1 MPIDLISP
9 ELIAAAKSTATPIAL
24 KAVKDLATRVAD
36 TLSASLTKSMRDVA
50 VNLSTNFGPHLATT
64 YDRCTKLKT
73 LVSPDEPAVLLD
85 QYVNL
90 RFKCNGKEYDD
101 YQTIEEIRSRK
112 RVIISGTG
120 GGGKTI
126 FTKYLWISFFE
137 NPRGQIPIFF
147 ELRRVNDIQTDNLL
161 TLIYFTIVETH
172 SKLSKETF
180 DKGVASGLFIF
191 ILDGFDEVVKDRKD
205 STEKQI
211 LDLARNNPECTLVV
225 SGRPDDTFDAW
236 QSFSNF
242 TVQPL
247 SKPQVVDLIKKLT
260 FDKAIKRKFIRRLN
274 IDLYD
279 KHQSFL
285 STPLLASLMLLTF
298 NQFADIPEKIH
309 LFYEQAF
316 DTLFARHDAMKE
328 AFKRDM
334 HANLS
339 VDVFKKYFSYF
350 CLVSYF
356 DSKIEFTP
364 PEIKRYIKRG
374 LKIENAKVDTD
385 KFLKDLQE
393 SVCVIQREGLN
404 LIFTHRTFQEFFAAY
419 CLARLSKKHFSPI
432 VEKVANRWSDNVL
445 KMLHDMND
453 GLLETEYL
461 LPAASALL
469 QKFDSSKGPFLRKYV
484 QDDLLVIIYRRGD
497 PQPRFQHN
505 DTVIIRGNLREL
517 FPVDYKAITDKFPRY
532 RRKDRISLEPLFKK
546 IEKEHPKLTAAT
558 IRVSIDEDG
567 HAVATIPING
577 KGIKLD
583 ANWFASCGFA
593 DYAKDNM
600 ELVQKLTQ
608 KLTEKTN
615 RRDTTI
621 ESIFGIDDD

>member
-1 MPIDLISP
+1 MPGELISP
-9 ELIAAAKSTATPIAL
+9 ELIATLKSTATPVAI
-24 KAVKDLATRVAD
+24 KAVTELATRVAA
-36 TLSASLTKSMRDVA
+36 TLSTSLTKPLRDVA

-73 LVSPDEPAVLLD
+73 LVNPDEPAGLLD
-85 QYVNL
+85 QYVSL
-90 RFKCNGKEYDD
+90 KFKCNAKEYDD
-101 YQTIEEIRSRK
+101 FQTIDEIRSRK

-147 ELRRVNDIQTDNLL
+147 ELRRVNDIQADSLL
-161 TLIYFTIVETH
+161 ALIYFTIVETH
-172 SKLSKETF
+172 AKVSKETF
-180 DKGVASGLFIF
+180 DKGVENGLFVF
-191 ILDGFDEVVKDRKD
+191 ILDGFDEVVKEKKE
-205 STEKQI
+205 SVEKQI
-211 LDLARNNPECTLVV
+211 LELARNNPECVIVV
-225 SGRPDDTFDAW
+225 SGRPDDSFDAW

-247 SKPQVVDLIKKLT
+247 SKTQVVGLVQKLT
-260 FDKAIKRKFIRRLN
+260 FDKATKRKFIRRLN
-274 IDLYD
+274 TDLND
-279 KHQSFL
+279 KHKSFL

-334 HANLS
+334 HAGLS
-339 VDVFKKYFSYF
+339 VDMFKKYFSYF
-350 CLVSYF
+350 CLVSYY

-364 PEIKRYIKRG
+364 TEIKRYIKRG
-374 LKIENAKVDTD
+374 LKIENAKVDTE

-393 SVCVIQREGLN
+393 SVCVIQRDGLN

-432 VEKVANRWSDNVL
+432 VEKIANRWSDNVL

-461 LPAASALL
+461 LPATAALIE
-469 QKFDSSKGPFLRKYV
+469 KFNSSSDGFLRKYLGG
-484 QDDLLVIIYRRGD
+484 DLLTVIYIKGD
-497 PQPRFQHN
+497 SQPRFHHE
-505 DTVIIRGNLREL
+505 DTVTIRGNLRQLYPAE
-517 FPVDYKAITDKFPRY
+517 YKAITDKFTRY
-532 RRKDRISLEPLFKK
+532 RRKDRIAVDPLFKK
-546 IEKEHPKLTAAT
+546 IERDFPKLGAAR
-558 IRVSIDEDG
+558 IKIVIDEEGD
-567 HAVATIPING
+567 ARATIPANG
-577 KGIKLD
+577 RTIMTCPCKVPPRGVRVRPCEGRT
-583 ANWFASCGFA
+583 NEASPVYGRT
-593 DYAKDNM
+593 DH
-600 ELVQKLTQ
+600 
-608 KLTEKTN
+608 
-615 RRDTTI
+615 RRTA
-621 ESIFGIDDD
+621 GA